1 MSSDKLPCF
10 LDEKLRRVDA
20 FELEEPQSVHDL
32 LLLNTSP
39 PPVSSPRARSTGSTS
54 FRVTWSCSAS
64 RPGTSTLASAWRWT
78 ATRRYPT
85 RDAARTRRS
94 RYVEPSRRLT
104 SPPCVCS
111 RGTNHMPNVRQ
122 APVPSEPHP
131 HHLILCTVLYMF
143 MCVTVRS
150 KSLSWAAC
158 VDKLA

>member
-1 MSSDKLPCF
+1 MSSDELPCF

-32 LLLNTSP
+32 LLVPS
-39 PPVSSPRARSTGSTS
+39 PVSSPRARSTGSTS
-54 FRVTWSCSAS
+54 FRGTWSCSAS

-85 RDAARTRRS
+85 RDAALTRH
-94 RYVEPSRRLT
+94 RYVETLRRLT

-111 RGTNHMPNVRQ
+111 RGANHMPNVRQ
-122 APVPSEPHP
+122 ALVPSEPHP
-131 HHLILCTVLYMF
+131 HHLMLCTVLSMF

-158 VDKLA
+158 VDKLAC

>member
-20 FELEEPQSVHDL
+20 FELEEPNLCTTCCCSTLVP
-32 LLLNTSP
+32 S
-39 PPVSSPRARSTGSTS
+39 PVSSPRARSTGSTS
-54 FRVTWSCSAS
+54 FRGTWSCSAS

-85 RDAARTRRS
+85 RDAARTRR